1 MSTLYWLTV
10 LGELK
15 NFLLI
20 IAILPSIVAVIIFM
34 VYLANFDNFKAE
46 ETRSLCK
53 KYLSC
58 CMSIIFVSLLLS
70 VFVPSKKELY
80 MIYGLGNTIDYLKE
94 NPTAKQLPD
103 KCIKAIDKWEDNLTE
118 KESEKETKN
127 D

>member
-1 MSTLYWLTV
+1 MNTLYWLTV

-20 IAILPSIVAVIIFM
+20 IVLISSIVTVICFIA
-34 VYLANFDNFKAE
+34 YLAGDNFGTEK
-46 ETRSLCK
+46 TRSLIK

-58 CMSIIFVSLLLS
+58 CMSIIFASLLLS
-70 VFVPSKKELY
+70 VFIPSKGELY

-103 KCIKAIDKWEDNLTE
+103 KCIKAIDKWVDNLTE
-118 KESEKETKN
+118 KESEKETEN